1 MMAMIIAFERIKMP
15 VMPCFHSHEQLN
27 DLGSLELVKLLE
39 VLELADGEVG
49 GVGS

>member
-1 MMAMIIAFERIKMP
+1 MMAMIIAFESIKML
-15 VMPCFHSHEQLN
+15 VMPGLHSHEQLHG
-27 DLGSLELVKLLE
+27 LGSLELVKLFE